1 MFFSQVVGQQDLKSK
16 VIRLIQEGRLPHAIN
31 LLGNKGCG
39 NLPFA
44 LALAQYIHCQNKTDT
59 DSCGKCSACKKNQL
73 MQHPD
78 VHFSFPVV
86 ASSKT
91 APVSSNYYREFRE
104 FVLQTPY
111 GTDED
116 WFHFLNKEK
125 QGNMSVAECRDIIQ
139 KLQLRSVESDYKVLI
154 IWYPEY
160 LGKEGNI
167 LLKLIEEPMPNTII
181 LFVTTNIDKILHT
194 IQSRAQIFPLK
205 RITIDEIKNSLIEK
219 GADEATAIRCA
230 QLADGNF
237 NEALKIYQQADN
249 QILPLTKNLLNSL
262 YSNNGVQLTSWVT
275 EITETSKETQKKF
288 LAKFIQLLE
297 FSIRIKQNSHHPIFI
312 PDDERKIVETLI
324 KKGLNEQKILE
335 TNELLTNAIYHI
347 ERNANTKIL
356 FHSVYLQV
364 QQILVFNK
372 KPYKVV

>member
-1 MFFSQVVGQQDLKSK
+1 M
-16 VIRLIQEGRLPHAIN
+16 IRFIQEGRLPHAIN
-31 LLGNKGCG
+31 LLGNKGTG

-44 LALAQYIHCQNKTDT
+44 LALAQYIHCQDKTDT

-78 VHFSFPVV
+78 VHFSFPIV
-86 ASSKT
+86 ASDKSHK
-91 APVSSNYYREFRE
+91 VSSSFYNEFRE

-116 WFHFLNKEK
+116 WIYFLNKEK
-125 QGNMSVAECRDIIQ
+125 QGNISAAECRDIIQ
-139 KLQLRSVESDYKVLI
+139 KLQLRSFESDYKIQI

-160 LGKEGNI
+160 IGKQGNI

-181 LFVTTNIDKILHT
+181 LFVTTNIEKILHT
-194 IQSRAQIFPLK
+194 IRSRVQTFPLK
-205 RITIDEIKNSLIEK
+205 KISIDEIKNSLIEK
-219 GADEATAIRCA
+219 GADESTAIRCA

-237 NEALKIYQQADN
+237 NEAIKIYQQADD
-249 QILPLTKNLLNSL
+249 QILPLTKNLLNSI
-262 YSNNGVQLTSWVT
+262 YSNNGLQLTNWIT
-275 EITETSKETQKKF
+275 EITDTSKETQKKF
-288 LAKFIQLLE
+288 LANFIQLLE
-297 FSIRIKQNSHHPIFI
+297 FSIRIKQNPNHPTYI